1 MNTKIQSK
9 EIRTSFVMVSS
20 IHKAGGHQYLVREQM
35 RFSILL
41 GRHTFP
47 GLTVHICVHICALL
61 RLLNPWNFFDSCLP
75 LRNEILQ
82 ETFIMK

>member
-9 EIRTSFVMVSS
+9 EIWTGTAPPFVMVSS
-20 IHKAGGHQYLVREQM
+20 IHKAGGHQYLVREQK

-47 GLTVHICVHICALL
+47 GLTFHICALL
-61 RLLNPWNFFDSCLP
+61 RLLNP
-75 LRNEILQ
+75 
-82 ETFIMK
+82 